1 MGARGT
7 PGRVNGEEGKKKK
20 KTEAGHGKVSE
31 DWRPQ
36 TEGALV
42 LHVLEMSSETLTE
55 NCP

>member
-1 MGARGT
+1 MEKKGK
-7 PGRVNGEEGKKKK
+7 KKKK